1 MASDTVQEMRKKIE
15 KFPDLTHMPAAV
27 PIKDIRRWADVLDAA
42 EAKKEK
48 FQTERDAA
56 EKRVAELEASEKA
69 LLEAH
74 ARRGARVAELEA
86 ENQKFAGALIE
97 IFEQTGDRAFMSKID
112 EALEGTQ
119 WQSSSKS

>member
-27 PIKDIRRWADVLDAA
+27 PIKDIRRWADALEAA

-48 FQTERDAA
+48 FQDERDAA

-74 ARRGARVAELEA
+74 ARRRDYVAELDA
-86 ENQKFAGALIE
+86 DNARLRGALHRVADLSTQANVIV
-97 IFEQTGDRAFMSKID
+97 ICGDATN
-112 EALEGTQ
+112 GN
-119 WQSSSKS
+119 